1 MNTSARNTWGDG
13 STGSSRRPVTRR
25 RYALRRALVVTVL
38 AGIAVGT
45 VKAVDVIGGEGDA
58 HGLPVSTVTTGTST
72 DMEAGVVAPVASAP
86 APTPAPTAPPT
97 PDTYSGPPSAEHPA
111 RVLIVGDSEAG
122 GFAPSLDR
130 LLAEVD
136 FVEVTLFYKSSSGL
150 ARPDFY
156 NWPEQ
161 LEAEIAAIDPDVVI
175 AMFGGNDAQGLA
187 EPCPGGGTDCG
198 PDFIVGDP
206 SSNAEE
212 WTTEYSSRVT
222 EALDIMGTDDRRI
235 IWVGIP
241 NAVSEQTTEDLVVQ
255 NDAARQA
262 VAGRDGVSFVD
273 TWNLF
278 SGRSGG
284 FAPYVPDPCTGA
296 TQAVRQ
302 SDGFHLNET
311 GAEILS
317 VAVFDNLMD
326 AVADLG
332 ATTSGITGCSARP

>member
-1 MNTSARNTWGDG
+1 MDTSARNTWGDG
-13 STGSSRRPVTRR
+13 STGSTRRPVTRQ

-45 VKAVDVIGGEGDA
+45 VKAVDVIGGDGDA
-58 HGLPVSTVTTGTST
+58 HGAPGVTAAILPDPAG
-72 DMEAGVVAPVASAP
+72 GVVAPVGSAP
-86 APTPAPTAPPT
+86 VPTPAPTAAPT
-97 PDTYSGPPSAEHPA
+97 PDSYAGPPSAEHPA
-111 RVLIVGDSEAG
+111 RVLIAGDSQAG
-122 GFAPSLDR
+122 GFAPYLDR
-130 LLAEVD
+130 LLADVD

-156 NWPEQ
+156 NWPVQ
-161 LEAEIAAIDPDVVI
+161 LEAEIAAVDPDVVI
-175 AMFGGNDAQGLA
+175 AMFGGNDSQGLA

-222 EALDIMGTDDRRI
+222 EVLDIMGADDRRI

-255 NDAARQA
+255 NDATRQA

-317 VAVFDNLMD
+317 VAVFDDLMD